1 MILVIILLV
10 SNFIE
15 LLYELLL
22 FKYVKIYLVAKLNIQ
37 RECILC
43 LRDGSIVVFK

>member
-1 MILVIILLV
+1 MILAIILVV
-10 SNFIE
+10 SNFI
-15 LLYELLL
+15 ELLL
-22 FKYVKIYLVAKLNIQ
+22 FKYVKIYIVAKLNIQ